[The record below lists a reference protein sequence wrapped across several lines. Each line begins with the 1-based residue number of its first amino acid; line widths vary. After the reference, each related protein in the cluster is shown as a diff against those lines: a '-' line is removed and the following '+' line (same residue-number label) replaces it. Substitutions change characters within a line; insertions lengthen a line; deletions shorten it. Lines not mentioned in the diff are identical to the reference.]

1 LVELD
6 KANIELKL
14 LSSEL
19 SFDDSKMFKELMGL
33 YPWCSSFKVAYLKA
47 LKTKNDLRFSSE
59 LEKYAVELNSRS
71 VLYDLT
77 RAFVK
82 EKSESVSEKKPE
94 QMEKTSEIV
103 DKVEDVVTQETPNK
117 LDQLIESEAVAAQ
130 VLNDLKETILD
141 SDIGS
146 EQETGTSMETPLD
159 SDIGSEQETGTSM
172 ETPLSLEIKRIDI
185 EAPRTFNDWLTAGSL
200 NNNLEDK
207 KEFLTFE
214 KPKVP
219 FFSPVKK
226 AKESLGIENLPVS
239 ETLAKVFESQGNYA
253 MAKTTYKQLILIFPE
268 KKSFFADQIQ
278 KLNNKTI

>member
-1 LVELD
+1 MVELD

-146 EQETGTSMETPLD
+146 EQETGTSMETPL
-159 SDIGSEQETGTSM
+159 
-172 ETPLSLEIKRIDI
+172 SLEIKRIDI

-253 MAKTTYKQLILIFPE
+253 MAKTTYEQLILIFPE

>member
-1 LVELD
+1 MVELD

-146 EQETGTSMETPLD
+146 EQETGTSMETPL
-159 SDIGSEQETGTSM
+159 
-172 ETPLSLEIKRIDI
+172 SLEIKRIDI
-185 EAPRTFNDWLTAGSL
+185 EAPRTFNDWLTAGST
-200 NNNLEDK
+200 NDHIDAK

-253 MAKTTYKQLILIFPE
+253 MAKTTYEQLILIFPE

>member
-1 LVELD
+1 MVELD

-146 EQETGTSMETPLD
+146 EQETGTSMETPL
-159 SDIGSEQETGTSM
+159 
-172 ETPLSLEIKRIDI
+172 SLEIKRIDI
-185 EAPRTFNDWLTAGSL
+185 EAPRTFNDWLTAGST
-200 NNNLEDK
+200 NDQIDAK

-253 MAKTTYKQLILIFPE
+253 MAKTTYEQLILIFPE

-278 KLNNKTI
+278 KLINKTK

>member
-130 VLNDLKETILD
+130 VLNDLKETIVDLD
-141 SDIGS
+141 VGS
-146 EQETGTSMETPLD
+146 EQETRTSV
-159 SDIGSEQETGTSM
+159 
-172 ETPLSLEIKRIDI
+172 ETPLSIEFKRIDI

-200 NNNLEDK
+200 SDNVEDK

-253 MAKTTYKQLILIFPE
+253 MAKTTYEQLILIFPE

-278 KLNNKTI
+278 NLNNKTI

>member
-1 LVELD
+1 MVELD

-146 EQETGTSMETPLD
+146 EQETGTSMETPL
-159 SDIGSEQETGTSM
+159 
-172 ETPLSLEIKRIDI
+172 SLEIKRIDI
-185 EAPRTFNDWLTAGSL
+185 EASRTFNDWLTAGSL

-253 MAKTTYKQLILIFPE
+253 MAKTTYEQLILIFPE

>member
-146 EQETGTSMETPLD
+146 EQETGTSMETPL
-159 SDIGSEQETGTSM
+159 
-172 ETPLSLEIKRIDI
+172 SLEIKRIDI

-253 MAKTTYKQLILIFPE
+253 MAKTTYEQLILIFPE

>member
-1 LVELD
+1 MVELD

-82 EKSESVSEKKPE
+82 EKSDFVSEKKPE
-94 QMEKTSEIV
+94 QMEKTTEIL
-103 DKVEDVVTQETPNK
+103 DEIEHVVTQETNK
-117 LDQLIESEAVAAQ
+117 LDQLIESEAIAAQ
-130 VLNDLKETILD
+130 VLNDLKETIVD
-141 SDIGS
+141 SVIES
-146 EQETGTSMETPLD
+146 EKETHSSMET
-159 SDIGSEQETGTSM
+159 SRSI
-172 ETPLSLEIKRIDI
+172 EIKRSDI
-185 EAPRTFNDWLTAGSL
+185 EAPRSFNDWLNAGSL
-200 NNNLEDK
+200 NQNLDNK

-219 FFSPVKK
+219 FFSPVRK

-253 MAKTTYKQLILIFPE
+253 MAKTTYEQLILIFPE

>member
-1 LVELD
+1 MVELD
-6 KANIELKL
+6 NANIELKL

-146 EQETGTSMETPLD
+146 EQETGTSMETPL
-159 SDIGSEQETGTSM
+159 
-172 ETPLSLEIKRIDI
+172 SLEIKRIDI

-253 MAKTTYKQLILIFPE
+253 MAKTTYEQLILIFPE

>member
-1 LVELD
+1 MVELD

-19 SFDDSKMFKELMGL
+19 SFDDSKMFKELMEL

-77 RAFVK
+77 REFVK
-82 EKSESVSEKKPE
+82 EKSDAVSEKKPV
-94 QMEKTSEIV
+94 QMEKAAQNIDEEA
-103 DKVEDVVTQETPNK
+103 DDVAQETPDK
-117 LDQLIESEAVAAQ
+117 LDQLIESEAIAAQ
-130 VLNDLKETILD
+130 VLNDLKETIID
-141 SDIGS
+141 SDYTS
-146 EQETGTSMETPLD
+146 EQEDHTSMNIVRRE
-159 SDIGSEQETGTSM
+159 
-172 ETPLSLEIKRIDI
+172 EITRIDI
-185 EAPRTFNDWLTAGSL
+185 EAPRSFNEWLTAGST
-200 NNNLEDK
+200 NDQIDEK

-239 ETLAKVFESQGNYA
+239 ETLAKVFESQGNYV
-253 MAKTTYKQLILIFPE
+253 MAKTTYEQLILIFPE

>member
-1 LVELD
+1 MVELD

-117 LDQLIESEAVAAQ
+117 LDQLIESEAIAAQ
-130 VLNDLKETILD
+130 VLNDLKETI
-141 SDIGS
+141 
-146 EQETGTSMETPLD
+146 LD

-253 MAKTTYKQLILIFPE
+253 MAKTTYEQLILIFPE

>member
-1 LVELD
+1 MVELD

-19 SFDDSKMFKELMGL
+19 SFDDSKMFKELMEL

-77 RAFVK
+77 REFVRG
-82 EKSESVSEKKPE
+82 KSDAVSEKKPV
-94 QMEKTSEIV
+94 QMEKAAQNIDEEA
-103 DKVEDVVTQETPNK
+103 DDVAQETPDK
-117 LDQLIESEAVAAQ
+117 LDQLIETEAIAAQ
-130 VLNDLKETILD
+130 VLNDLKETIID
-141 SDIGS
+141 SDYTS
-146 EQETGTSMETPLD
+146 EQDHTSMNIVRRE
-159 SDIGSEQETGTSM
+159 
-172 ETPLSLEIKRIDI
+172 EITRIDI
-185 EAPRTFNDWLTAGSL
+185 EAPRSFNEWLTAGST
-200 NNNLEDK
+200 NDQIDEK

-239 ETLAKVFESQGNYA
+239 ETLAKVFESQGNYV
-253 MAKTTYKQLILIFPE
+253 MAKTTYEQLILIFPE

>member
-1 LVELD
+1 MVELD

-103 DKVEDVVTQETPNK
+103 DKVEDVVTQETTNK

-130 VLNDLKETILD
+130 VLNDLKETI
-141 SDIGS
+141 
-146 EQETGTSMETPLD
+146 LD

-253 MAKTTYKQLILIFPE
+253 MAKTTYEQLILIFPE

>member
-82 EKSESVSEKKPE
+82 EKSDSVSEKKPE
-94 QMEKTSEIV
+94 QTEKRSEIV
-103 DKVEDVVTQETPNK
+103 DEEEDVVAQETHNK
-117 LDQLIESEAVAAQ
+117 LDQLIDSEAVAAQ
-130 VLNDLKETILD
+130 VLNDLKETFDD
-141 SDIGS
+141 SDVGS
-146 EQETGTSMETPLD
+146 EPETRTSVETPFN
-159 SDIGSEQETGTSM
+159 IEF
-172 ETPLSLEIKRIDI
+172 KRIDI

-200 NNNLEDK
+200 SDNVEDK

-253 MAKTTYKQLILIFPE
+253 MAKTTYEQLILIFPE

-278 KLNNKTI
+278 NLNNKTI

>member
-1 LVELD
+1 MVELD

-19 SFDDSKMFKELMGL
+19 SFDDSKMFKELMDL

-82 EKSESVSEKKPE
+82 EKSDAVSEKKPV
-94 QMEKTSEIV
+94 QMEKRSEVV
-103 DKVEDVVTQETPNK
+103 DEEEDVAQETPNK

-130 VLNDLKETILD
+130 VLNDLKETIVD
-141 SDIGS
+141 TDVGS
-146 EQETGTSMETPLD
+146 EQETR
-159 SDIGSEQETGTSM
+159 TSM
-172 ETPLSLEIKRIDI
+172 ETPLSIEIKRIDI

-200 NNNLEDK
+200 SDNVEDK

-226 AKESLGIENLPVS
+226 AKESIGIENLPVS
-239 ETLAKVFESQGNYA
+239 ETLAKVFESQGNYT
-253 MAKTTYKQLILIFPE
+253 MAKTTYEQLILIFPE